1 MTDKQ
6 MDDTIKRYVVFL
18 VKKRVEVTDKFQEAK
33 KSRIESK
40 ERLEFKQNLQ
50 EFYELYFSKFNN
62 RDDVERPGWAEKEIL
77 NGVKVPED
85 VTEMNWQRS
94 KALYYIVCQLQEK
107 LGHTTIESDEWEEE
121 GIGGKGIAEENKKKL
136 ENEKEG

>member
-1 MTDKQ
+1 MADKQ

-77 NGVKVPED
+77 NDVKVPED

-107 LGHTTIESDEWEEE
+107 LGHTTIESDEWKEE
-121 GIGGKGIAEENKKKL
+121 GIGGKDIAEENKKKL
-136 ENEKEG
+136 ENEKGG

>member
-1 MTDKQ
+1 MADKQ

-33 KSRIESK
+33 NSRIESK

-62 RDDVERPGWAEKEIL
+62 RDDVERPGWAEKEML

-94 KALYYIVCQLQEK
+94 KALYYIVCELQEK

-121 GIGGKGIAEENKKKL
+121 GIGGKDIAEENKKKL
-136 ENEKEG
+136 ENQKGG